1 LCKFFSPFRWP
12 CRTFFQ
18 KEEESSREERQLSL
32 ASFLLFSLFVLRGP
46 CSSFLTSLAREMA
59 APTLK
64 QLWKRAPTAPSAQGG
79 EGQVPPPLA
88 VDADAA
94 VMMAT
99 KEPSQLIVE
108 GDSGNPQKPPAVD
121 AAAAA
126 AATADASVTVMVVD
140 DDAVRERKEEREREE
155 QREIAL
161 FFEKKRF
168 PTIDS
173 FQATHPSHSTST
185 LPLPFS
191 RPKPRRHLLLL
202 AAGRARVQ
210 QQRRRRRAPPQKTR
224 RRAASPPPPKK
235 KRQSRLSMATVLS
248 RWRKRAPLLLPLL
261 LLLLSTTTAL

>member
-1 LCKFFSPFRWP
+1 
-12 CRTFFQ
+12 
-18 KEEESSREERQLSL
+18 
-32 ASFLLFSLFVLRGP
+32 
-46 CSSFLTSLAREMA
+46 MA

-140 DDAVRERKEEREREE
+140 DDAVRERKEERERGTE
-155 QREIAL
+155 RDSVV
-161 FFEKKRF
+161 FRKK
-168 PTIDS
+168 TI
-173 FQATHPSHSTST
+173 PNN
-185 LPLPFS
+185 
-191 RPKPRRHLLLL
+191 
-202 AAGRARVQ
+202 
-210 QQRRRRRAPPQKTR
+210 
-224 RRAASPPPPKK
+224 
-235 KRQSRLSMATVLS
+235 
-248 RWRKRAPLLLPLL
+248 
-261 LLLLSTTTAL
+261 